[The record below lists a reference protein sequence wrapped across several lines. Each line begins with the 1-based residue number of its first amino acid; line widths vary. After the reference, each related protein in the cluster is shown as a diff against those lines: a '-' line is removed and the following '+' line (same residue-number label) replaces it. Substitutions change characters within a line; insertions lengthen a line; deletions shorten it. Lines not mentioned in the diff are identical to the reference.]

1 MLVVICF
8 LIIIFG
14 LIAMW
19 DTNDPKK
26 FYLIWLLVLVAAAI
40 LQAM

>member
-26 FYLIWLLVLVAAAI
+26 FYLIWIFVVIAAAI
-40 LQAM
+40 LQSM

>member
-8 LIIIFG
+8 LVIIFG
-14 LIAMW
+14 LIGMW

-26 FYLIWLLVLVAAAI
+26 FYLIWLFVLVAAAI